1 MSSSASNA
9 AKVLTE
15 LKVSGHLMTLDT
27 GLFCVVQTPSA
38 RHSDDGSGLPGVRIS
53 LPPGEASNPEAV
65 SISSFRPDGWLS
77 GPADAALIRVSEGPA
92 QVLVTIYQA
101 PNSADSAPRLQVIRL
116 NEDTTAMPAQA
127 PQMFQAQPV
136 AAGPARGAMPMPPN
150 MVPAQPLAAA
160 PSLVPAPGVSGAVP
174 ETLAHVQIRG
184 DVGASLGEWVGE
196 RGSKRWIEGFAITPQ
211 RFISSQDIEYQGVLG
226 RGWLSPWVEGGQL
239 CGSRGMALP
248 LLGFRVRL
256 KGQAAQMFEC
266 FYSATFVDGS
276 VVGPVAEGE
285 PCEAES
291 LAPLES
297 FQIVLQQR
305 RQPSVQARGGSSRR
319 VEERQPAFQPV
330 FQTAGAQ
337 PAKVVR
343 EQKPKSSASRKGST
357 RR

>member
-53 LPPGEASNPEAV
+53 LPPGEASNPDAV

-116 NEDTTAMPAQA
+116 NEDTAAMPVQA

-150 MVPAQPLAAA
+150 MIPAQPLAAA
-160 PSLVPAPGVSGAVP
+160 PSLAPAPGVSGAVP

-211 RFISSQDIEYQGVLG
+211 RFISPQDIEYQGVLG

-248 LLGFRVRL
+248 ILGMRL
-256 KGQAAQMFEC
+256 RLRGEAAEKFDCE
-266 FYSATFVDGS
+266 YSATFTDGTS
-276 VVGPVAEGE
+276 VGPVPAGE
-285 PCEAES
+285 SCEAES
-291 LAPLES
+291 LAPMEA
-297 FQIVLQQR
+297 FQIVVTPRAEAGEAAR
-305 RQPSVQARGGSSRR
+305 RGPR
-319 VEERQPAFQPV
+319 
-330 FQTAGAQ
+330 AGA
-337 PAKVVR
+337 
-343 EQKPKSSASRKGST
+343 KPELEEVGASAGGKLE
-357 RR
+357 RRAPGRA

>member
-1 MSSSASNA
+1 MSSSASNT

-38 RHSDDGSGLPGVRIS
+38 RYMDDGSGLPGVRIS

-77 GPADAALIRVSEGPA
+77 GPTDAALIRVSQGPA

-101 PNSADSAPRLQVIRL
+101 PNSADAAPRLQIIRL
-116 NEDTTAMPAQA
+116 NEDGAPMPAPAQRA
-127 PQMFQAQPV
+127 FPGQPV
-136 AAGPARGAMPMPPN
+136 GAGPVRGAMPMPPN
-150 MVPAQPLAAA
+150 MIPAQPWAAV
-160 PSLVPAPGVSGAVP
+160 PSMAPGPGVAGAMP
-174 ETLAHVQIRG
+174 EALAHVQMRG
-184 DVGASLGEWVGE
+184 DIGANLGEWVGD

-211 RFISSQDIEYQGVLG
+211 RLISPQDIEYQGVLG

-256 KGQAAQMFEC
+256 KGQAAQIFEC
-266 FYSATFVDGS
+266 LYSATFVDGS
-276 VVGPVAEGE
+276 AVGPVAEGE

-291 LAPLES
+291 LAPLEA
-297 FQIVLQQR
+297 FQLVLRR
-305 RQPSVQARGGSSRR
+305 RQPAEHVQ
-319 VEERQPAFQPV
+319 EESQPKVKESQPALE
-330 FQTAGAQ
+330 TAAAQ